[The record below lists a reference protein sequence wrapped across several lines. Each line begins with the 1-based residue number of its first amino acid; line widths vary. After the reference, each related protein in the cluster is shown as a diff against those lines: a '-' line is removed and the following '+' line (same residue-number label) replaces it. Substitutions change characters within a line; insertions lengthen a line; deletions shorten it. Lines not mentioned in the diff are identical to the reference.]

1 MPSELRV
8 SDLRIATRRSPLA
21 LAQAHRVADLLAAAN
36 PGLSIEMVEVST
48 AGDHDRVSPI
58 AQLTELGAFV
68 RSVQDAVL
76 ERRADLAVHS
86 LKDLPVVGPDALT
99 LAAIPERAS
108 PFDVV
113 VGRRLD
119 ALGSGAL
126 VGTGSPRRVNQLI
139 ELRPDLRTIE
149 LRGNVDTRLEKVAA
163 GEVDAIILAEAGLE
177 RLGRSGSIAQR
188 LDVRKMVPAPGQG
201 ALAIE
206 TRAGDPLTEV
216 VGAIDDKLLRMLVL
230 AERLLLAETGA
241 GCRSALGALATWEG
255 RLIRMESYVSDER
268 GPRRALALGDTPEA
282 VVADSR
288 KALDL

>member
-1 MPSELRV
+1 M

-21 LAQAHRVADLLAAAN
+21 LVQAHRVAHLLAAAN
-36 PGLSIEMVEVST
+36 PGVSIEMVEVST
-48 AGDHDRVSPI
+48 AGDRDRVSPI
-58 AQLTELGAFV
+58 AELTELGAFV
-68 RSVQDAVL
+68 RSVQDAVI

-86 LKDLPVVGPDALT
+86 LKDLPVVSPEALT

-108 PFDVV
+108 PFDVL

-119 ALGSGAL
+119 ALGPGAL

-163 GEVDAIILAEAGLE
+163 GEVDATILAEAGLD
-177 RLGRSGSIAQR
+177 RLGSSGSIAQR
-188 LDVRKMVPAPGQG
+188 LDVSEMVPAPGQG

-206 TRAGDPLTEV
+206 TRAGDGLTEMV
-216 VGAIDDKLLRMLVL
+216 AAIDDSSLRTLVM

-241 GCRSALGALATWEG
+241 GCRSALGALAAWEG
-255 RLIRMESYVSDER
+255 NLIRMDAYVSDER
-268 GPRRALALGDTPEA
+268 GPRRALSRGETPEA
-282 VVADSR
+282 VVAECR